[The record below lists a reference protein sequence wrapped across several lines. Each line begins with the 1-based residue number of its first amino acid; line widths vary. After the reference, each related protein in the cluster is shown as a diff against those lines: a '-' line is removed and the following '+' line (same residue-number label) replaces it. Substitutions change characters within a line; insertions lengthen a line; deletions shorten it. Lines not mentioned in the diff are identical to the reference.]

1 MQILLLVLSLVFA
14 VVPLLLFL
22 GIVWWL
28 DRYDREPVWLLGL
41 AFGWGATGA
50 ILGALV
56 FGAILQIPLEILL
69 TPDAA
74 EGIAASVIAPLVEEP
89 SKGIF
94 LLAVYFSRYF
104 DNTTDGFI
112 YGAAVGLGF
121 GMTENFLYFSQ
132 AAAVGDQVAWGT
144 TVAIRTLYTAVM
156 HACAS
161 SVLGAGLGFVKFRG
175 IGYKLIIPPIAMAI
189 AVAIHALWN
198 GLIILDGVLAA
209 GGVLTVLNLLLFP
222 LEFAALLI
230 TLQVCLYLEKR
241 MIRRELAD
249 EAVQGWLPQGHVQ
262 ILSSTLARNR
272 KTWLP
277 REVNQAR
284 YVVAATTLAFR
295 KHQARGSTDP
305 MYASDVSRL
314 RAELQGMLKNTKV

>member
-1 MQILLLVLSLVFA
+1 MQFVLMVLSLVFA
-14 VVPLLLFL
+14 VVPLLIFL

-41 AFGWGATGA
+41 AFGWGAMGA
-50 ILGALV
+50 ILGAMV
-56 FGAILQIPLEILL
+56 FGTLLQIPLEIFL
-69 TPDAA
+69 TAGAA
-74 EGIAASVIAPLVEEP
+74 EGISASFIAPLVEEP

-94 LLAVYFSRYF
+94 LLAIYFSRHF

-132 AAAVGDQVAWGT
+132 AAAVGDPLAWGG
-144 TVAIRTLYTAVM
+144 TVAVRTLYTALM

-161 SVLGAGLGFVKFRG
+161 SVVGAGLGFVKFRG
-175 IGYKLIIPPIAMAI
+175 IPYKLMIPPLTLAIAMG
-189 AVAIHALWN
+189 IHALWN
-198 GLIILDGVLAA
+198 GLLVLDGALAADGVLT
-209 GGVLTVLNLLLFP
+209 LLNLLLFP
-222 LEFAALLI
+222 LEFAALFI
-230 TLQVCLYLEKR
+230 TLQVCLYSEKR
-241 MIRRELAD
+241 MIRRELAA
-249 EAVQGWLPQGHVQ
+249 EAVQGWLPQGHAQ

-272 KTWLP
+272 KAWLP
-277 REVNQAR
+277 EGVNQEQ

-305 MYASDVSRL
+305 MYANDVRRL
-314 RAELQGMLKNTKV
+314 RAELQGMLNNTNA